1 MFGWIWSLVAIGA
14 GGTGYLTSE
23 QIQWL
28 VWGAKQVQK
37 EVAVLQGE
45 LGGGTASD
53 NQNDQPVRVYF
64 TKPENNGPAAGD
76 PASMLCGYI
85 DAAQQTIDV
94 CCFELDNKVITAAL
108 TKAVQRGVKVRL
120 VTETDYIGE
129 SGVLAL
135 RAVNVPVVDDQR
147 PSALMHNKFMVFD
160 GKAVWT
166 GSMNFTENCAYRNN
180 NNGIYIQNSRLA
192 DNYSTKFKWMF
203 EQRKFGGAPLFGQI
217 PNPTVQVKGDF
228 PIENYF
234 STHDKGASHVVDT
247 VKKATKSMLDK
258 SRAGV
263 HVAGVF
269 EKSQTASG
277 HTEYQRMKEAGLP
290 VFLDA
295 NPRNMHHKVII
306 VDGEVVVAG
315 SFNFSNN
322 ADRTNDENMVIM
334 HNADIASKFEGEF
347 QKVAGLAGYAPPGGA
362 PAAPKPESGF
372 PFNLTSFP
380 KIPGSK

>member
-1 MFGWIWSLVAIGA
+1 
-14 GGTGYLTSE
+14 
-23 QIQWL
+23 
-28 VWGAKQVQK
+28 
-37 EVAVLQGE
+37 
-45 LGGGTASD
+45 
-53 NQNDQPVRVYF
+53 
-64 TKPENNGPAAGD
+64 
-76 PASMLCGYI
+76 
-85 DAAQQTIDV
+85 
-94 CCFELDNKVITAAL
+94 
-108 TKAVQRGVKVRL
+108 VQRGVKVRL

-129 SGVLAL
+129 SGVTAL

-160 GKAVWT
+160 GKAIWT

-180 NNGIYIQNSRLA
+180 NNGMYFENTRLA
-192 DNYSTKFKWMF
+192 ENYSTKFKWMF
-203 EQRKFGGAPLFGQI
+203 EQRKFGGAPAFGKI
-217 PNPTVQVKGDF
+217 PNPLVQITSDF
-228 PIENYF
+228 PAENYF
-234 STHDKGASHVVDT
+234 STHDKGASHVIDT
-247 VKKATKSMLDK
+247 VKKATKSIHFLAFSFTHEGIGQAMLER

-263 HVAGVF
+263 QVAGVF

-277 HTEYQRMKEAGLP
+277 HTEYQKLKEAGLQ

-322 ADRTNDENMVIM
+322 ADRTNDENMVIL

-347 QKVAGLAGYAPPGGA
+347 QKVAGLAGYTPPAGQ
-362 PAAPKPESGF
+362 PAAPGAKPESGF

-380 KIPGSK
+380 KFGGK